1 MVKFRIIKMII
12 TVNSNKKEIKS
23 NSVLSDVI
31 NNSGIIGERGFAVA
45 VNNKVI
51 PKTNWEQY
59 ILNENDNILIIKAS
73 QGG

>member
-1 MVKFRIIKMII
+1 MLI
-12 TVNSNKKEIKS
+12 TVNSNKKEIEA
-23 NSVLSDVI
+23 NSCLADVI
-31 NNSGIIGERGFAVA
+31 NNSVITGERGFAVA